1 MNFRKLAK
9 LSVAI
14 AHDKKAEDMLIID
27 VRKLTAITD
36 YFILLSGKSDI
47 HVKTISDAIIM
58 GLKDMGIRILHIEGE
73 SNARWIL
80 LDYGGVIIHIFY
92 EPIRKFYNLERLW
105 REGKK
110 VSFKPVNRKITGM
123 TKSKKRKRKG
133 VKRGNK
139 KRT

>member
-1 MNFRKLAK
+1 MDFRKLAK

-14 AHDKKAEDMLIID
+14 AYDKQAKDILIID
-27 VRKLTAITD
+27 VRKLTTITD
-36 YFILLSGKSDI
+36 YFVLLSGKSDI

-58 GLKDMGIRILHIEGE
+58 GIKDLGVKILHIEGE

-80 LDYGGVIIHIFY
+80 LDYGGVITHIFY

-110 VSFKPVNRKITGM
+110 VSFRPTARKITRS
-123 TKSKKRKRKG
+123 TKSKKRKKKS
-133 VKRGNK
+133 VKR
-139 KRT
+139 